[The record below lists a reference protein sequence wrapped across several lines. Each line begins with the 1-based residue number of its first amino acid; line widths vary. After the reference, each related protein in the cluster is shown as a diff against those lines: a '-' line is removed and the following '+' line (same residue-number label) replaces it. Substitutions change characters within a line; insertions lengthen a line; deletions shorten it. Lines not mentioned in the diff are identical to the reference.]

1 VKGVRAIAAV
11 LVAVGCALIFTLVG
25 PKSWPLVLGWLAAS
39 LLVGLLW
46 GRLAHSFRLALAIGL
61 LPVCVL
67 LTWEGGLFLLPSV
80 IALTVASIPGRRS
93 VTA

>member
-1 VKGVRAIAAV
+1 VAA
-11 LVAVGCALIFTLVG
+11 GCVLIFALVG
-25 PKSWPLVLGWLAAS
+25 PESWPLVLGWLAAS

-46 GRLAHSFRLALAIGL
+46 ERLAPSFRLALAVGL

-80 IALTVASIPGRRS
+80 IALTAASISGRRS